1 MEAQDAALQRNGGA
15 ADEAGSPVTVTP
27 AVDPVRPE
35 AVQTAKRKLK
45 GAGEPKAKP
54 KSRKSFAMFLSIVPF
69 LILVFL
75 FSYFPLYGWIYS
87 LFDYRPARGL
97 DGSEFVGLQWF
108 ELLVSSPTQLKQI
121 GQVMANT
128 LGMSFLGIATSILP
142 LAFAVFLNEIKAK
155 WFKNIVQ
162 TLTTLPNF
170 ISWVLVYMIAFS
182 LFSTT
187 GLVNTV
193 LIDSG
198 LITIPMKFL
207 DSDQNVWL
215 TMMAW
220 SIWKGLGWGAIMYLA
235 AIAGIDQSLYE
246 SAKVDGAGR
255 FKTMWYITVP
265 QLMPTYFVLLLLSIA
280 NLLNNGMEQYYVFQ
294 NAFNK
299 EYIQVLDL
307 YVYNVGITGNSLSMA
322 TAISMLKSII
332 SVILLLTVNWLA
344 KRVRGTALI

>member
-1 MEAQDAALQRNGGA
+1 MTVAAPIQ
-15 ADEAGSPVTVTP
+15 PP
-27 AVDPVRPE
+27 KPE
-35 AVQTAKRKLK
+35 AVSSAKRRIRRADE
-45 GAGEPKAKP
+45 GPARPVAGRRRAG
-54 KSRKSFAMFLSIVPF
+54 FVMFLSILPF
-69 LILVFL
+69 LVLVFL

-87 LFDYRPARGL
+87 LYDYRPARGL
-97 DGSEFVGLQWF
+97 SGSEFVGLQWF
-108 ELLVSSPTQLKQI
+108 ELLVGSPTQVSQI
-121 GQVMANT
+121 AQVMTNT
-128 LGMSFLGIATSILP
+128 LAMSFLGIATSVLP
-142 LAFAVFLNEIKAK
+142 LAFAVFLNEIRST
-155 WFKNIVQ
+155 WFKNIIQ

-182 LFSTT
+182 MFSTT

-193 LIDSG
+193 LLDSG

-207 DSDQNVWL
+207 DTDQNIWL
-215 TMMAW
+215 TMTLW

-255 FKTMWYITVP
+255 FQTMWYITVP

-294 NAFNK
+294 NAFNRNT
-299 EYIQVLDL
+299 IQVLDL

-332 SVILLLTVNWLA
+332 SVILLLSVNALA
-344 KRVRGTALI
+344 KRVRGSSLI